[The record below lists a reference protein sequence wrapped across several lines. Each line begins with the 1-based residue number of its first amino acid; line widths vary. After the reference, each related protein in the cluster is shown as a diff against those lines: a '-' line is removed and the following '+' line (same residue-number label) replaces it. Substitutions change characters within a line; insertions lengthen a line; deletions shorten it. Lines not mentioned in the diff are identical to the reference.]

1 LARLVVV
8 SNRLTLPEDGQN
20 RAGGLAVAM
29 REALRGRGGLWFGWS
44 GNITETEVGAPSVTT
59 RGKVTYVATDL
70 STAEHKLY
78 YLGHANA
85 TLWPLFHFRLGLM
98 EYRRDAARMYLEVNR
113 RFAKVLAPLLAPDD
127 LVWVHDYHLIPLG
140 QELRRLGVRNRIG
153 FFLHTPFP
161 PAEVLIALPRSE
173 GLIEALCAYDLSGF
187 QTEDCVRAFLSGVRE
202 LGRGMDFG
210 NGDFS
215 AFGRRSRA
223 AAFPIGIDTE
233 GFAEL
238 ARRASASAETRRL
251 DESLAGRQLILGVD
265 RLDYSKGIPHR
276 FDAFDALLT
285 DWPEHRR
292 QFNYLQITPYSR
304 AEVAQYRALRRQIE
318 EAAGR
323 VNGKFAEF
331 DWSPIRYVNRS
342 FSRQTLAGFHGRARI
357 GLVTP
362 LRDGMNLVAKEF
374 VAAQNPENPGVLVLS
389 RFAGAAK
396 ELTAALL
403 VNPIDVDEMA
413 GALRRGLA
421 MSREER
427 LERWQSMMQVLRHN
441 TIATW
446 CAAFLDALARAPRSA
461 AEGLFGGGLVPTQP
475 GSGAP
480 QPAPSKADE
489 VLLKS

>member
-1 LARLVVV
+1 LARLVIV
-8 SNRLTLPEDGQN
+8 SNRLTLPGDGQT

-29 REALRGRGGLWFGWS
+29 REALRERGGIWFGWS
-44 GNITETEVGAPSVTT
+44 GDVVETPDDAPRITT
-59 RGKVTYVATDL
+59 RGKITYAATDL
-70 STAEHKLY
+70 SAAEHKLY

-98 EYRRDAARMYLEVNR
+98 EYRRDAARAYLEVNR
-113 RFAKVLAPLLAPDD
+113 RFAKLLAPLIAPDD
-127 LVWVHDYHLIPLG
+127 LIWVHDYHLIPLG
-140 QELRRLGVRNRIG
+140 QELRKLGVLNRIG

-161 PAEVLIALPRSE
+161 PAEVLIALPRCE
-173 GLIEALCAYDLSGF
+173 GLIESICAYDVAGF
-187 QTEDCVRAFLSGVRE
+187 QTEDSVRAFMSCVRE
-202 LGRGMDFG
+202 LGGGIDFG
-210 NGDFS
+210 NGEFA

-233 GFAEL
+233 GFAEV
-238 ARRASASAETRRL
+238 AQRASASPDTQRL
-251 DESLAGRQLILGVD
+251 DESLAGRPLILGVD

-276 FDAFDALLT
+276 FDAIDALLT

-292 QFNYLQITPYSR
+292 QFTYLQITPYSR
-304 AEVAQYRALRRQIE
+304 SDVAQYRALRRQIE

-323 VNGKFAEF
+323 VNGRFAEF

-342 FSRQTLAGFHGRARI
+342 FSRQTLAGFHRRARI

-374 VAAQNPENPGVLVLS
+374 VAAQSPEDPGVLVLS
-389 RFAGAAK
+389 RFAGAAN
-396 ELTAALL
+396 ELQAALL

-413 GALRRGLA
+413 AALRRGLA

-427 LERWQSMMQVLRHN
+427 IERWQAMMQILRRN

-446 CAAFLDALARAPRSA
+446 CTAFLGALAHAPRSEA
-461 AEGLFGGGLVPTQP
+461 QGTFGGGLMPAQ
-475 GSGAP
+475 SGGATRAAEK
-480 QPAPSKADE
+480 PAE
-489 VLLKS
+489 EELLIKS